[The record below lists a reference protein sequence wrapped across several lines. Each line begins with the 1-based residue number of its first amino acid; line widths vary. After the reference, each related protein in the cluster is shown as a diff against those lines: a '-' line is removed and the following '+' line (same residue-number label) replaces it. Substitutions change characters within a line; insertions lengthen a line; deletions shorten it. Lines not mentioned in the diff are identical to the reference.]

1 MTTSEPRGTGHMRAS
16 ARDLQRKAADLPLAR
31 APRPHEGG
39 ASQEFF
45 AKIDREL
52 TWGLTLNK

>member
-1 MTTSEPRGTGHMRAS
+1 MSTGHMRAT